1 MRKAEADDKQKLI
14 RQETAIES
22 VVESVLKN
30 VISVFV
36 SNIGEKRHTK
46 AGMIDRANQE
56 HEKPSTSQQRGQE
69 KRRQY
74 STSFKTEIINEMDN
88 GEKAERLAVKY
99 RINQSLALKWF
110 KDRIKVMKAASST
123 HKKYL
128 KI

>member
-1 MRKAEADDKQKLI
+1 M
-14 RQETAIES
+14 
-22 VVESVLKN
+22 ESVLKN

-123 HKKYL
+123 HKKHL